1 MVGDGLVVAV
11 LVGVALGL
19 RVGVGVLDGLG
30 DDSGLGVAEAGG
42 VASCAVAPTDRRDGQ
57 GARGV
62 VGRAGHDRVDAPPGQ
77 RDGRAGGQ

>member
-42 VASCAVAPTDRRDGQ
+42 VASCAVAPTAVMGR
-57 GARGV
+57 ARG
-62 VGRAGHDRVDAPPGQ
+62 GRRPC
-77 RDGRAGGQ
+77 RS